1 MNDVIVRPRTEAS
14 FSLTLRR
21 RVSAYAGVI
30 SVSLKSALAY
40 TMRVWLPFA
49 IQFITI
55 VVFIY
60 FWRAVYA
67 GNGASRWGLSLQQ
80 TLNYIILAQVL
91 IPLWEAGYIG
101 FFGYLLREGQM
112 AVELLRPID
121 FQFQIYLRQLAFW
134 IYFLIQQ
141 SPTLLVAWLFFGLQL
156 PSNPWVWVAF
166 VISLLLGQTVVFFFE
181 WCLACLAFYTTEVHG
196 LYQTRTALARF
207 LSGSLVPLALMPAWL
222 QTLTGVFPFAQA
234 VSVPISLL
242 IGITPLADA
251 PRVWLIQ
258 WLWIVGLG
266 ILSRLIFNVAIRK
279 VTVQGG

>member
-1 MNDVIVRPRTEAS
+1 MNEVSARPRTEVS

-21 RVSAYAGVI
+21 RVSTYAAII
-30 SVSLKSALAY
+30 SIYLKQVFAY
-40 TMRVWLPFA
+40 TMRVWLPFV

-67 GNGASRWGLSLQQ
+67 GNGSAPWGLSLRQ

-91 IPLWEAGYIG
+91 IQLWEEGYIG
-101 FFGYLLREGQM
+101 FFGYLLRQGQM

-121 FQFQIYLRQLAFW
+121 FQLQMYLRQLAFW
-134 IYFLIQQ
+134 IYFVIQR
-141 SPTLLVAWLFFGLQL
+141 SPLVLVAWLFFGLQL
-156 PSNPWVWVAF
+156 PSDPWVWVAF
-166 VISLLLGQTVVFFFE
+166 VISLLLGLTVVFFFE
-181 WCLACLAFYTTEVHG
+181 WCLACLVFYTTEVHG

-222 QTLTGVFPFAQA
+222 QAVTGVFPFAQ
-234 VSVPISLL
+234 VISVPISLL

-251 PRVWLIQ
+251 PRLWLIQ
-258 WLWIVGLG
+258 LLWVVGLG

>member
-1 MNDVIVRPRTEAS
+1 MSEVIARPRTEAALIRTVRRS
-14 FSLTLRR
+14 VAAYSAIASIALKDAFAYTLR
-21 RVSAYAGVI
+21 
-30 SVSLKSALAY
+30 
-40 TMRVWLPFA
+40 VWVQFV

-67 GNGASRWGLSLQQ
+67 GRDSTLGGLDLRQ
-80 TLNYIILAQVL
+80 TLNYVILAQILV
-91 IPLWEAGYIG
+91 PLWEAGYLG
-101 FFGYLLREGQM
+101 FFGYLLRQGQM
-112 AVELLRPID
+112 SLELLRPID
-121 FQFQIYLRQLAFW
+121 FQIQIYIRQLALW
-134 IYFLIQQ
+134 LYFVLQRL
-141 SPTLLVAWLFFGLQL
+141 PLVLFAWLFFGLQL

-166 VISLLLGQTVVFFFE
+166 MISLLFGQAVVFFFE

-222 QTLTGVFPFAQA
+222 QAVTGVFPFAQA

-242 IGITPLADA
+242 IGITPLAEA

-258 WLWIVGLG
+258 LLWVVGLG
-266 ILSRLIFNVAIRK
+266 VLSRLIFRVAIRQ